1 MSVLISVEKV
11 PKSLIQAEWGK
22 EGDTPLGLTIYP
34 TDGAA
39 PFKGFR
45 RIKVYVQEKKGQYL
59 TRETICH
66 ELLHVAQYLCG
77 CEVNEEV
84 THELEDILVGSM
96 KEKKKPRSGT

>member
-59 TRETICH
+59 TREIICH

>member
-11 PKSLIQAEWGK
+11 PKALLAAEWGK
-22 EGDTPLGLTIYP
+22 EGDTPLGLTVYP
-34 TDGAA
+34 DDKGA

-45 RIKVYVQEKKGQYL
+45 RIRVYIQENKGQYL
-59 TRETICH
+59 TRSIICH

-77 CEVNEEV
+77 CEVDEKV

-96 KEKKKPRSGT
+96 KTKK